1 MADQFPSDLPRQ
13 VRELQ
18 RQVDELYATVKRHPA
33 VPITRSTGSN
43 GFTVVGAPATP
54 SSGVTIGVSGGQ
66 IVFRH
71 ANGTTQTIPDIPFTQ
86 AAAVPDVPVFQSP
99 SNPAQTVQALH
110 AAYQALRDDCQ
121 SGIRNNLI
129 QLKTSL
135 RNAGIL
141 LG

>member
-1 MADQFPSDLPRQ
+1 MADQFPADIARQ

-18 RQVDELYATVKRHPA
+18 RRVDELTAHVKRHPA
-33 VPITRSTGSN
+33 IPITHSTGN
-43 GFTVVGAPATP
+43 TGFVVRGAPPVPA
-54 SSGVTIGVSGGQ
+54 SGVAIGYSGGE
-66 IVFRH
+66 IVFRYP
-71 ANGTTQTIPDIPFTQ
+71 NGQTKTIPTFTP
-86 AAAVPDVPVFQSP
+86 AAPVPDVPVFQSP

-121 SGIRNNLI
+121 SGLRNNLI